1 MDIFDPMC
9 DDDDNI
15 EYIGWGDG
23 NSVGYGTGSPD
34 GYHPIPKCETYLFGD
49 EWEKDGRGAGMA
61 DGSGVDCTGI
71 GMALG
76 SGVEYDAYK
85 I

>member
-1 MDIFDPMC
+1 MNIFDPRC

-23 NSVGYGTGSPD
+23 NSVGYGTGQPE
-34 GYHPIPKCETYLFGD
+34 GHYPLPRCETYFFGD
-49 EWEKDGRGAGMA
+49 EWEKDGRGSGMA
-61 DGSGVDCTGI
+61 HGSGVDCTGI

-76 SGVEYDAYK
+76 SGIEYDVYK

>member
-1 MDIFDPMC
+1 MNIFDPIC
-9 DDDDNI
+9 KDDDDI

-34 GYHPIPKCETYLFGD
+34 GYDPVPRCETYFFGD

-61 DGSGVDCTGI
+61 HGSGVDCTGI

-76 SGVEYDAYK
+76 SGIEYDVYK